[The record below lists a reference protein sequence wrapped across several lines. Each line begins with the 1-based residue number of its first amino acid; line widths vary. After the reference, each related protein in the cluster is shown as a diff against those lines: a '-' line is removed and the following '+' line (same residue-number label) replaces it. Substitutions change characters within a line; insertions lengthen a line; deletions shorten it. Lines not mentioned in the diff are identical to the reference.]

1 MNRKAAWISAAV
13 AVIVVVV
20 LVAAKPK
27 QKLGRTSTPV
37 QISTSSKSGS
47 SSSPTP
53 APPASSKVTGV
64 FSGTTETTEYGPV
77 QVEIAVQNGKIVDV
91 KALQY
96 PVDRPRSE
104 FISSQAIPLLREEAL
119 QAQSAQ
125 INLISGATFTS
136 NGFGE
141 SLQSAIEQEHK
152 QAAAG

>member
-1 MNRKAAWISAAV
+1 MNRKAAWISAVV

-20 LVAAKPK
+20 LVAARPK
-27 QKLGRTSTPV
+27 QKLGHTSTPV
-37 QISTSSKSGS
+37 KISTSGNGATGS
-47 SSSPTP
+47 SP
-53 APPASSKVTGV
+53 APVGPVPSKVSGV
-64 FSGTTETTEYGPV
+64 FPGTTVTTEYGPV

-104 FISSQAIPLLREEAL
+104 FISSQAIPLLREEVL

-125 INLISGATFTS
+125 INVISGATFTS

-141 SLQSAIEQEHK
+141 SLVSAIEQEHQK
-152 QAAAG
+152 AAAG